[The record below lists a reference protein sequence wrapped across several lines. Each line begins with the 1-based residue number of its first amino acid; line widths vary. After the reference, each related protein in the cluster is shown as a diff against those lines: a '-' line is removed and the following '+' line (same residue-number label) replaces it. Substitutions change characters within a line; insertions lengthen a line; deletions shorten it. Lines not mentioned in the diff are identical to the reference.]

1 MSTTALA
8 PTDLQFLAI
17 PVASLHASPLNPRK
31 RMTGI
36 EELADSIRSVGILEP
51 LVVRP
56 IPYGV
61 YEVVAGGRRLEAA
74 RMAGLDT
81 VPCTVRPL
89 TDEQALELAIIENNQ
104 RGDIHP
110 LEEAD
115 AFQRLRELDP
125 GHTPGSI
132 AAKIGRPV
140 AYVVSRLKLLALAPE
155 AREAFSNDDIT
166 IGHAHLLAGLT
177 PEQQAKALGS
187 CFEYSLDFDRYGY
200 DQDDEDAAPREAP
213 KVTAPVRRLR
223 EYIREHVALDLA
235 SAEVQA
241 EFPQLAQATT
251 AAAAAG
257 ATVVMLNDNW
267 GPRPGTQGVPLDAP
281 LPRACWWEVHEDE
294 PGAQRGVFVMGRRQ
308 GRVIWVK
315 LRPAQEPRTRQTSSA
330 PTKEEKAAAKKR
342 KQEEQ
347 ERHEAARLA
356 QARRQ
361 TVEIEAVRQL
371 VLKTAGP
378 ENPWGAPQ
386 VRVLLEVLVGGDT
399 FDAPVLEAAAE
410 ALKVPVSVFKQSGS
424 KDRLKLN
431 APKLAQVMAVLAV
444 GAETSYQFH
453 DPKAIAEVFE
463 TFGVDYAAI
472 DKAVA
477 KEQAAATKPP
487 ARKKAR

>member
-1 MSTTALA
+1 MTTAALA

-17 PVASLHASPLNPRK
+17 PVASLHPSPLNPRK

-56 IPYGV
+56 IAAG

-74 RMAGLDT
+74 RLAELDT
-81 VPCTVRPL
+81 VPCTVRQL

-115 AFQRLRELDP
+115 AFQRLRDLDP

-140 AYVVSRLKLLALAPE
+140 AYVVQRLRLLSLIPE
-155 AREAFSNDDIT
+155 VREAFSNDDIT
-166 IGHAHLLAGLT
+166 ISHAHLLAGLT
-177 PEQQAKALGS
+177 AEQQAKCLGA
-187 CFEYSLDFDRYGY
+187 CFEYALDFEPDV
-200 DQDDEDAAPREAP
+200 DDDDAGGRELPKAP
-213 KVTAPVRRLR
+213 APVRRLR

-241 EFPQLAQATT
+241 EFPQLAAAT

-257 ATVVMLNDNW
+257 GATVLMLDDNW
-267 GPRPGTQGVPLDAP
+267 GPRPGTRGVPADAP
-281 LPRACWWEVHEDE
+281 LPRDCWMEVHEGDQ
-294 PGAQRGVFVMGRRQ
+294 GAQRGVFVMGRRQ
-308 GRVIWVK
+308 GRVIWVR
-315 LRPAQEPRTRQTSSA
+315 LRPAQEPRTRQASPA
-330 PTKEEKAAAKKR
+330 PTKEEKAEAKKR
-342 KQEEQ
+342 KAQ
-347 ERHEAARLA
+347 ERERQEAERAA
-356 QARRQ
+356 QARRR

-371 VLKTAGP
+371 VAKTAGP
-378 ENPWGAPQ
+378 DNPWGAAQ

-399 FDAPVLEAAAE
+399 FDAPVIDAAAE
-410 ALKVPVSVFKQSGS
+410 AMKVPASVFKHSGA
-424 KDRLKLN
+424 KERLKLG
-431 APKLAQVMAVLAV
+431 ASKLAQVMAVLAV
-444 GAETSYQFH
+444 GAQAVYQFH

-477 KEQAAATKPP
+477 KEQAAAAKSP

>member
-1 MSTTALA
+1 MTTAALA

-17 PVASLHASPLNPRK
+17 PVASLHPSPLNPRK

-56 IPYGV
+56 IAAG

-74 RMAGLDT
+74 RQAGLDT
-81 VPCTVRPL
+81 VPCTVRQL

-115 AFQRLRELDP
+115 AFQRLRDLDP

-140 AYVVSRLKLLALAPE
+140 AYVVQRLRLLSLIPE
-155 AREAFSNDDIT
+155 VREAFSNDDIT
-166 IGHAHLLAGLT
+166 ISHAHLLAGLT
-177 PEQQAKALGS
+177 TEQQGECLGA
-187 CFEYSLDFDRYGY
+187 CFEYALDFGEPFGD
-200 DQDDEDAAPREAP
+200 DDDENAPPREAP
-213 KVTAPVRRLR
+213 KVAAPVRRLR

-235 SAEVQA
+235 SADVQA
-241 EFPQLAQATT
+241 EFPQLAQATA

-257 ATVVMLNDNW
+257 ATVLMLDDNW
-267 GPRPGTQGVPLDAP
+267 GPRPGTKGVRADAP
-281 LPRACWWEVHEDE
+281 LPRDCWQEVHEGD
-294 PGAQRGVFVMGRRQ
+294 PGAQRGVFVRGRRQ
-308 GRVIWVK
+308 GRVIWVR
-315 LRPAQEPRTRQTSSA
+315 LRPAQEPRTRQASPA
-330 PTKEEKAAAKKR
+330 PTKEEKAEAKKR
-342 KQEEQ
+342 KAQ
-347 ERHEAARLA
+347 ERERQEAERAA

-371 VLKTAGP
+371 VAKTAGP
-378 ENPWGAPQ
+378 ENPW
-386 VRVLLEVLVGGDT
+386 VGGDT

-444 GAETSYQFH
+444 GAQTVYQFH
-453 DPKAIAEVFE
+453 DPKAIAEVFD

-477 KEQAAATKPP
+477 KAQAAAGGRGNKG
-487 ARKKAR
+487 KA

>member
-1 MSTTALA
+1 MTTAALA

-74 RMAGLDT
+74 RIAELDT
-81 VPCTVRPL
+81 VPCTVRDL

-140 AYVVSRLKLLALAPE
+140 GYVVSRLKLLALAPE

-177 PEQQAKALGS
+177 SEEQAKCLGA
-187 CFEYSLDFDRYGY
+187 CFEYALDFEPDT
-200 DQDDEDAAPREAP
+200 DDDDASGRELP
-213 KVTAPVRRLR
+213 KVAAPVRRLR

-241 EFPQLAQATT
+241 EFPQLAQATA

-257 ATVVMLNDNW
+257 ATVLMLDDNW
-267 GPRPGTQGVPLDAP
+267 GPRPGTQGVPADAP
-281 LPRACWWEVHEDE
+281 LPRDCWHEVDADE
-294 PGAQRGVFVMGRRQ
+294 PGAQRGVFVKGRRQ
-308 GRVIWVK
+308 GRVIWVRP
-315 LRPAQEPRTRQTSSA
+315 RPAQEPGTRQASSA
-330 PTKEEKAAAKKR
+330 PTKEEKAAAKARQQDERKR
-342 KQEEQ
+342 Q
-347 ERHEAARLA
+347 EAARAA

-361 TVEIEAVRQL
+361 TVE
-371 VLKTAGP
+371 
-378 ENPWGAPQ
+378 
-386 VRVLLEVLVGGDT
+386 
-399 FDAPVLEAAAE
+399 
-410 ALKVPVSVFKQSGS
+410 
-424 KDRLKLN
+424 DR
-431 APKLAQVMAVLAV
+431 
-444 GAETSYQFH
+444 GRT
-453 DPKAIAEVFE
+453 
-463 TFGVDYAAI
+463 
-472 DKAVA
+472 
-477 KEQAAATKPP
+477 P
-487 ARKKAR
+487 ARREDGRSGEPLGRRPGARPPRGVGRW

>member
-1 MSTTALA
+1 MTTAALA

-74 RMAGLDT
+74 RMAGLDA

-177 PEQQAKALGS
+177 AEQQAECLSA
-187 CFEYSLDFDRYGY
+187 CFEYGLDFNPYG
-200 DQDDEDAAPREAP
+200 DDEDEDAAPREAP

-257 ATVVMLNDNW
+257 ATVLMLNDNW
-267 GPRPGTQGVPLDAP
+267 GPRPGTKGVPADAP
-281 LPRACWWEVHEDE
+281 LPRDCWHEVSEGDQ
-294 PGAQRGVFVMGRRQ
+294 GAQRGVFVMGRRQ
-308 GRVIWVK
+308 GRVIWVR
-315 LRPAQEPRTRQTSSA
+315 LRPAQEPRTSQASSA

-347 ERHEAARLA
+347 QRHEAARLA

-371 VLKTAGP
+371 IAKTSGP

-399 FDAPVLEAAAE
+399 FDAPVIDAAAE
-410 ALKVPVSVFKQSGS
+410 AMKVPASVFKHSGT
-424 KDRLKLN
+424 KERLKLG

-444 GAETSYQFH
+444 GAQAVYQFH

-477 KEQAAATKPP
+477 KAQAAEPKPA